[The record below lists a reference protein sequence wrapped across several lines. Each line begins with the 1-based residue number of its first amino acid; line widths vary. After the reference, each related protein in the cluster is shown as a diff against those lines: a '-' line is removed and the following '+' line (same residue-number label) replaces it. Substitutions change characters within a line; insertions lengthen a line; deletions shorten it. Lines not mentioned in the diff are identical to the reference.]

1 MRTLFLGIIFF
12 GFAIL
17 HGYSQCSNPYYQ
29 LKNGTFIATENYDEK
44 DKLQG
49 RAESRVTELNETPD
63 GYVATINY
71 KVFDKK
77 DKLVSEGNYQCECN
91 NGEIRI
97 DMKAFIPQESLEAY
111 KDMEVEIVSDD
122 MQIPANLS
130 VGQTLPDATFA
141 MKTKNSP
148 IPMNMTFNMTNRKV
162 EGEESVTTPAGT
174 FECMKISYN
183 VQSKM
188 MMMNMNLKAVQY
200 LSKNGGA
207 VKTESYKS
215 NGSLVGYTIMTKFE
229 N

>member
-1 MRTLFLGIIFF
+1 MRTLLLCIIFSS
-12 GFAIL
+12 FAFIR
-17 HGYSQCSNPYYQ
+17 GYSQCSNPYYQ
-29 LKNGTFIATENYDEK
+29 LKKGTFIATENFDEK

-49 RAESRVTELNETPD
+49 RAESRVTELNETPA

-77 DKLVSEGNYQCECN
+77 DKVVSEGNYQCECN

-97 DMKAFIPQESLEAY
+97 DMKAFIPQESLQAY

-122 MQIPANLS
+122 MQIPASLS

-162 EGEESVTTPAGT
+162 EGTESVTTPAGT
-174 FECMKISYN
+174 FDCMKISYD

-188 MMMNMNLKAVQY
+188 MMVNMNMKAVQY
-200 LSKNGGA
+200 LSKDGGA
-207 VKTESYKS
+207 VKTESFKS
-215 NGSLVGYTIMTKFE
+215 NGSLLGYTIMTKIE

>member
-1 MRTLFLGIIFF
+1 MRTLLLGIIFTGVTF
-12 GFAIL
+12 L
-17 HGYSQCSNPYYQ
+17 QGYSQCSNPYYQ

-49 RAESRVTELNETPD
+49 RAETRVIELNETPG

-77 DKLVSEGNYQCECN
+77 DKVVSEGNYQCECDDGN
-91 NGEIRI
+91 IRI
-97 DMKAFIPQESLEAY
+97 DMKAFIPQESLQAY
-111 KDMEVEIVSDD
+111 KDMEVEIVSDEL
-122 MQIPANLS
+122 QIPANLS

-141 MKTKNSP
+141 IKTKNSP
-148 IPMNMTFNMTNRKV
+148 MPMNMTFNMINRKV

-174 FECMKISYN
+174 FDCMKITYD

-188 MMMNMNLKAVQY
+188 MMMNMNMKTVQY

-207 VKTESYKS
+207 VRTESYKQ
-215 NGSLVGYTIMTKFE
+215 NGSMLGYTIMTKIE